1 MLTIK
6 GRYENGAVQLL
17 EPVEGHEGQE
27 VTSVF
32 DREADMSP
40 TVLETGW
47 NALTKLINDCQVD
60 TGIPDLAHQ
69 HDHYLYGTP
78 KRED

>member
-6 GRYENGAVQLL
+6 GRVENGIIQPA
-17 EPVEGHEGQE
+17 EEIKKYEGEE
-27 VTSVF
+27 VTFMF
-32 DREADMSP
+32 DRESDKSP
-40 TVLETGW
+40 TVLESGW
-47 NALTKLINDCQVD
+47 NALTKLIDDCQVD

>member
-1 MLTIK
+1 MLTVK
-6 GRYENGAVQLL
+6 GRYEDGIVQPL
-17 EPVEGHEGQE
+17 EPVEGHEGQQ
-27 VTSVF
+27 VTILF
-32 DREADMSP
+32 DKASTTELDA
-40 TVLETGW
+40 GW
-47 NALTKLINDCQVD
+47 DALTKLIEECQVD